1 MAGSIICGVDDSE
14 SAKEAARVARAW
26 PPNCVSGSSSFA
38 SSVRTLPTR
47 R

>member
-14 SAKEAARVARAW
+14 SAKEAARVARALAAELRLG
-26 PPNCVSGSSSFA
+26 PSSFA
-38 SSVRTLPTR
+38 SSVRTLQTR